1 MGNQI
6 PHAEYTLESTIKS
19 ADSSIVSTAVSFL
32 NRSGK
37 RIVGFSDQLADAEP
51 KAHVVIV
58 PGYGKTK
65 ISNLQLAYYLAVN
78 GFRVMRYDHSNH
90 VGDSDGGMLFTS
102 LSQME
107 DDLCSAIDFAEECYG
122 ATNLGVVGES
132 LGARVVLKR
141 VSKDKRIRFF
151 VSLLGVFDLKET
163 LRAIYDE
170 DAFAEKL
177 SGIELGIRDIMGF
190 QVDADNFV
198 EDAYEC
204 RFHSLESS
212 LQDVAEVS
220 IPIWFFVAE
229 KDPWVSQEAVRFV
242 FQKCPA
248 KLKSLH
254 VLPGIMHELL
264 ENPIV
269 AANAYCEVVRFAQ
282 RSVKGT
288 DGEVNLIQI
297 PDAKLIVSRSR
308 QEKRASSKELDT
320 GEERL
325 FWAKYLEKY
334 AHIINLQDYWN
345 LLDSLNTS
353 LGHWKPGEKILDAGC
368 GIGNFGTLLLVR
380 YLYQSLQLRVAALKR
395 KPSVHYVGIDF
406 VQEAIREA
414 RKVHAGIYSEFKS
427 KIDWLTQGT
436 NFMAS
441 SYSIT
446 DLNNP
451 LPFKTNC
458 FDKICC
464 NLVLSY
470 VRDPLFT
477 LGELFRVLKQGGRI
491 VISSLKPH
499 ADLSQIFRDYIRVN
513 RSPEEIA
520 QARMVL
526 SNAAMIKHKVAEG
539 YYRFFSDSTLE
550 DLLRHVG
557 CQLIAGYRSFGDQAN
572 VAVGEKFAP

>member
-1 MGNQI
+1 MSNQTF
-6 PHAEYTLESTIKS
+6 HAEEPLESTVKTV
-19 ADSSIVSTAVSFL
+19 DSPIVSIGVSFL
-32 NRSGK
+32 NSSGK
-37 RIVGFSDQLADAEP
+37 RIVGFFDQLVDVEP
-51 KAHVVIV
+51 KAHVILV

-65 ISNLQLAYYLAVN
+65 ISNLRLAYYLAVN
-78 GFRVMRYDHSNH
+78 GFKVLRYDHSNH
-90 VGDSDGGMLFTS
+90 VGDSEGGMLFTS

-107 DDLCSAIDFAEECYG
+107 EDLRSAIDFAEKHYG
-122 ATNLGVVGES
+122 VTSVGVVAES
-132 LGARVVLKR
+132 LGARIVLKR
-141 VSKDKRIRFF
+141 AHRDKRVRFF
-151 VSLLGVFDLKET
+151 VSLLGVFDVQET

-177 SGIELGIRDIMGF
+177 GGMELGIRDIMGF

-198 EDAYEC
+198 EDAHKGH
-204 RFHSLESS
+204 FHSLESS
-212 LQDVAEVS
+212 LEDVAELS
-220 IPIWFFVAE
+220 IPICFFVAE
-229 KDPWVSQEAVRFV
+229 KDPWVSEEAVRLV

-248 KLKSLH
+248 EFKSLY

-269 AANAYCEVVRFAQ
+269 AANAYCEVVRVAQ
-282 RSVKGT
+282 RSANGIG
-288 DGEVNLIQI
+288 GEANLIQI
-297 PDAKLIVSRSR
+297 PDAKLISSRSR

-320 GEERL
+320 EEERL

-406 VQEAIREA
+406 VEDAIREA
-414 RKVHAGIYSEFKS
+414 KKVHAGIYGEFKS
-427 KIDWLTQGT
+427 KLDWLTQDG
-436 NFMAS
+436 NLMA
-441 SYSIT
+441 SYSIM
-446 DLNNP
+446 DLNYP

-477 LGELFRVLKQGGRI
+477 LGELLRVLKQGGRI

-499 ADLSQIFRDYIRVN
+499 ADLSQIFRNYIRVN
-513 RSPEEIA
+513 RSPEEVA

-526 SNAAMIKHKVAEG
+526 SNAGMIKHKVAEG
-539 YYRFFSDSTLE
+539 YYRFFNDSALE
-550 DLLRHVG
+550 DLLRYVG
-557 CQLIAGYRSFGDQAN
+557 LHIITVYRSFGDQAN
-572 VAVGEKFAP
+572 VAVAEKPAL